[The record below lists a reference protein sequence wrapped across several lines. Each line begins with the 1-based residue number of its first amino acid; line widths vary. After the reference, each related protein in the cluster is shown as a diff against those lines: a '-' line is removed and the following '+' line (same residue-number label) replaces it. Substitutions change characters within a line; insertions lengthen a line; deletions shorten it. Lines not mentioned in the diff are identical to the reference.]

1 MKKTVVFDNNNI
13 ILGFG
18 DGNIDPIETKKV
30 IEPKLKEN
38 DFYKKLESNHKTIQG
53 YFKNKNLGEA
63 RARHAFQKYGERVK
77 MQFSD
82 LNFKLSTEPEKLRSL
97 LNSDEQKILSE
108 SEFEIKKANEQIAII
123 ANENIELFI
132 KLDDLKKNLIET
144 EPVYFEPRQGEKLI
158 SISDYDMICDFM
170 NKMKSSSKCEIS
182 FNSSDKITL
191 KEIESIEI

>member
-18 DGNIDPIETKKV
+18 EGNIDPIETKKA
-30 IEPKLKEN
+30 IEPKLKASAEA
-38 DFYKKLESNHKTIQG
+38 KKLESNNKTIQG

-63 RARHAFQKYGERVK
+63 RARHAFQKYAERVK
-77 MQFSD
+77 MALSD

-108 SEFEIKKANEQIAII
+108 SEFEIKKANEQIQII

-132 KLDDLKKNLIET
+132 KLDDLKKHLIET

-158 SISDYDMICDFM
+158 SMLDYDLIFEF
-170 NKMKSSSKCEIS
+170 MKSSSKCEIS
-182 FNSSDKITL
+182 FEGDKISL
-191 KEIESIEI
+191 KEIEIEV